1 MEDFS
6 ANLSESQRSKVE
18 MQVKAL
24 NKEIGDGKEKQQDMG
39 KDDFLNLLIT
49 QLKHQDPTDPMK
61 DKEFIA
67 QMAQFSSLEQM
78 TNMASKFSDLAGVL
92 DRGNALNLL
101 GKHVEIRE
109 GDRVTSG
116 VVEEVSGQTAPQ
128 VKVGGRYFGYEQVES
143 VTNKEAA
150 Q

>member
-1 MEDFS
+1 MDFS
-6 ANLSESQRSKVE
+6 AALSESQKSQVE
-18 MQVKAL
+18 MKVNAV
-24 NKEIGDGKEKQQDMG
+24 NKEIGDGKEMQQDMG

-78 TNMASKFSDLAGVL
+78 TNMASKFSDLAGVM

-109 GDRVTSG
+109 GDRVTRG
-116 VVEEVSGQTAPQ
+116 VVEEVSGKERPQ
-128 VKVGGRYFGYEQVES
+128 VRVDGRYFGYEQVET